1 LLTDVD
7 TSSLEYDYVQISDP
21 AIVALVPDAYGEVDS
36 SVWTNSDGEAIG
48 RIATIAPNIDDF
60 NNNWTTPGMVIK
72 SAVDLQ

>member
-1 LLTDVD
+1 
-7 TSSLEYDYVQISDP
+7 
-21 AIVALVPDAYGEVDS
+21 VPDAYGEVDS